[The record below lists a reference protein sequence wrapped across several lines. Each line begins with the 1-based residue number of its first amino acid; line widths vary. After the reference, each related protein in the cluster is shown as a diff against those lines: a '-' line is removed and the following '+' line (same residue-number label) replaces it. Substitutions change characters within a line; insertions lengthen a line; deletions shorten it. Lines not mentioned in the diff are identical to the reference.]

1 MEELKPQV
9 KISLDE
15 MEALIYLPYRPEKEY
30 TAEEIHRL
38 LEDAGITDGINEDAI
53 RKIVHY
59 RVCDEEILVASGV
72 KDEPGTDGYF
82 DFNFNCNC
90 DNKPAVLADGS
101 VDYWSIHNIETVVEG
116 QVIAVYHPAT
126 PGRDGVT
133 VKGKPVAAKRG
144 RELPPLKGK
153 GFERDNDNLTY
164 VASTTGKIEM
174 QGERIQILPV
184 HEIFGN
190 AELINGNIDFKGDLV
205 IHGNVEAGLKIH
217 TTGNLTVDGVV
228 EASEIE
234 VKKQV
239 ILRSGMLGGSIIAGD
254 SISAQFFENTSV
266 EAGGDIVADA
276 FVNSKVKSGKS
287 ISVSGKHGK
296 IIGGRT
302 YAIEGIE
309 ATYIG
314 NDAEINTNVA
324 VGLERE
330 ISIRIS
336 DCTKAIEETTALLEK
351 VEQALKKFELLEKEH
366 GTSFREDPRRI
377 ALLRERIRAEAK
389 LAADKAEL
397 EKMENDVERSRFA
410 VIRVLRTV
418 YPGVDVGIDSMKV
431 RVKEP
436 QDKVDFEKRNG
447 KIIMCRIEDEDVG

>member
-1 MEELKPQV
+1 M
-9 KISLDE
+9 
-15 MEALIYLPYRPEKEY
+15 
-30 TAEEIHRL
+30 
-38 LEDAGITDGINEDAI
+38 
-53 RKIVHY
+53 
-59 RVCDEEILVASGV
+59 
-72 KDEPGTDGYF
+72 
-82 DFNFNCNC
+82 
-90 DNKPAVLADGS
+90 
-101 VDYWSIHNIETVVEG
+101 
-116 QVIAVYHPAT
+116 
-126 PGRDGVT
+126 
-133 VKGKPVAAKRG
+133 
-144 RELPPLKGK
+144 
-153 GFERDNDNLTY
+153 
-164 VASTTGKIEM
+164 
-174 QGERIQILPV
+174 
-184 HEIFGN
+184 
-190 AELINGNIDFKGDLV
+190 
-205 IHGNVEAGLKIH
+205 H

-228 EASEIE
+228 EACEIE

-239 ILRSGMLGGSIIAGD
+239 VLRSGMLGGTIKAGD
-254 SISAQFFENTSV
+254 SISAKFFENTTV

-276 FVNSKVKSGKS
+276 FVNSRTKSGKR

-330 ISIRIS
+330 ISIQIA
-336 DCTKAIEETTALLEK
+336 DCAKAIDETTALLEK
-351 VEQALKKFELLEKEH
+351 IEQALKKFELLEKER

-377 ALLRERIRAEAK
+377 SLLRERIRAEAK

-410 VIRVLRTV
+410 IIRVLRTV

-436 QDKVDFEKRNG
+436 QESVDFEKRNG
-447 KIIMCRIEDEDVG
+447 KIVMSRIGDTDVI